1 MDTTPSVVSNVSFS
15 DELKSINIDKWNKIL
30 SHKFIIEIAED
41 TLPIDK
47 FVFYLKQDQIFL
59 NSFCDLL
66 AAPQDLHM
74 INRQSHGLK
83 A

>member
-66 AAPQDLHM
+66 ARLQDLRM